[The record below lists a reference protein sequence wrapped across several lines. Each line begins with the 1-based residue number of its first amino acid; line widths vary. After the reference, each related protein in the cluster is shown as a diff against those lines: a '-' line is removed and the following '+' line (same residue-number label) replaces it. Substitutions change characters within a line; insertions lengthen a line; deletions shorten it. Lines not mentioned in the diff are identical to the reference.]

1 MIAVKRFTRAELEE
15 IAREQYHARFGGGAA
30 RPEIRNRQA
39 VLMLAEPERLYYR
52 GRAYEVRPVPY
63 TAGIRLLEMQ
73 ERFRAFAEAPPT
85 AESVREYARLCR
97 EAVRLFRRLVR
108 PYGLRRLIWPL
119 CRNPFRDATEAEI
132 GGLVGFFSTCRTRSS
147 VRPFPSP
154 SGS

>member
-1 MIAVKRFTRAELEE
+1 MIAIKRFTRAELEE
-15 IAREQYHARFGGGAA
+15 IAREQYRARYTDRG
-30 RPEIRNRQA
+30 RPEVRNGRA

-97 EAVRLFRRLVR
+97 EATRLFRRLVR
-108 PYGLRRLIWPL
+108 PYGVRRLIWPL

-132 GGLVGFFSTCRTRSS
+132 GGLVGFFSMHRTRSS